1 MSDYTVRN
9 TTLIL
14 TAILVA
20 VPAAA
25 QIPTPASVLG
35 FEPGAD
41 FHLATY
47 EESVEYFQLLDAS
60 SDRITMMRTG
70 KTSEGRDWW
79 IALISSPENLA
90 SVERYR
96 DIADQL
102 AHPAELSDAEARSL
116 ALEGKAIVDVNG
128 GLHASEVAGA
138 QHTIQLAYE
147 LVGDESPR

>member
-1 MSDYTVRN
+1 VVPPRVLTARTSAATNREPRLVQADRAGLLRLNVSQVSDYTVRN

-90 SVERYR
+90 SVISATCLPYERC
-96 DIADQL
+96 
-102 AHPAELSDAEARSL
+102 LSAAV
-116 ALEGKAIVDVNG
+116 IW
-128 GLHASEVAGA
+128 
-138 QHTIQLAYE
+138 
-147 LVGDESPR
+147 